1 LNKLALILASF
12 AAFLI
17 LWMPHA
23 DGQGPGKGGK
33 GGGGAKGGGKGKQTA
48 QSAAPIDLTG
58 TWVSVVTE
66 DWMFRMVTPP
76 KGQMLGV
83 PVTGAARAA
92 ANAWDPAADEA
103 AGNACRAYGAAGVM
117 RIPGRIRIS
126 WQDDT
131 TLKVETEA
139 GTQTRLFHFGP
150 VDAAAPSWQGL
161 SQATWETAVTADK
174 EPKAGDLK
182 VVTSALL
189 PGYVRKNGVPYSANT
204 SLTEYYD
211 VHTADN
217 NDVWLVIT
225 TQVHDPANF
234 TTDFITSTHFKKLGA
249 DAPWKP
255 EPCSAK

>member
-1 LNKLALILASF
+1 LNKAALILASL
-12 AAFLI
+12 AALLV
-17 LWMPHA
+17 LWMPPA
-23 DGQGPGKGGK
+23 DGQGPAKGGK
-33 GGGGAKGGGKGKQTA
+33 GVVAKGKAKQTA
-48 QSAAPIDLTG
+48 RAVAPIDLTG

-83 PVTGAARAA
+83 PVTPAARAA
-92 ANAWDPAADEA
+92 ANAWDPTADEA

-117 RIPGRIRIS
+117 RLPGRIRIS
-126 WQDDT
+126 WADDT

-139 GTQTRLFHFGP
+139 GTQTRLFRFGP
-150 VDAAAPSWQGL
+150 ATGASSWQGN
-161 SQATWETAVTADK
+161 SEAAWEPAVTADK
-174 EPKAGDLK
+174 EPKAGDLR
-182 VVTSALL
+182 VVTTGMS

-204 SLTEYYD
+204 VLTEYYD

-225 TQVHDPANF
+225 TQVHDPQNF

-249 DAPWKP
+249 DAPWRP
-255 EPCSAK
+255 EACSAR

>member
-1 LNKLALILASF
+1 MSRAAAFIF
-12 AAFLI
+12 AAIVAFAIMLT
-17 LWMPHA
+17 PSA
-23 DGQGPGKGGK
+23 VGQGPGKGGA
-33 GGGGAKGGGKGKQTA
+33 AKGKGKQTA
-48 QSAAPIDLTG
+48 RAAAPIDLTG

-76 KGQMLGV
+76 KGELLGV

-103 AGNACRAYGAAGVM
+103 SGNTCRAYGAAGVM
-117 RIPGRIRIS
+117 RLPGRVRIS
-126 WQDDT
+126 WADDT

-139 GTQTRLFHFGP
+139 GTQTRLFHFAS
-150 VDAAAPSWQGL
+150 VESASASLQGI
-161 SQATWETAVTADK
+161 SQAQWETAVTEGK

-182 VVTSALL
+182 VVTTGMS

-204 SLTEYYD
+204 VLTEYYD
-211 VHTADN
+211 THTADN
-217 NDVWLVIT
+217 GDVWMVVT
-225 TQVHDPANF
+225 TQVHDPVNF

-249 DAPWKP
+249 DAPWRP